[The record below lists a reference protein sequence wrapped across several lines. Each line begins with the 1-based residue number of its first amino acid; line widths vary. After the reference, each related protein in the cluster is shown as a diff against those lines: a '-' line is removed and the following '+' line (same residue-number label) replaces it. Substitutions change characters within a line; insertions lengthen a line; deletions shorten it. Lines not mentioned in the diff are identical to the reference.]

1 MAVVRKVCR
10 GGVRIVCTDVLS
22 GKEELP
28 EKVLV
33 IPDVHLK
40 PKMFDQADS
49 IMKRGAAERAVCLMD
64 IPDDWGQE
72 LNIDLY
78 INTFDAA
85 IKFAKKYPDTL
96 WTYGNHDLSYLW
108 NKRESGYS
116 LFAAA
121 TVCRKLAELQRA
133 LPEGTKMRYIHRI
146 DNVAFCHGGIMD
158 FFVKKFVSASE
169 EKDIDEVIDALNG
182 LSSEEM
188 WKDISPI
195 WFRPQMSASE
205 LYKEGELLQV
215 VGHTP
220 VKEIYKIRSFISCDV
235 FSTYRDGTTIG
246 KREFLV
252 IDTKTQ
258 EIERVAADKVAS
270 VSEKD

>member
-1 MAVVRKVCR
+1 MAVVCKIRR
-10 GGVRIVCTDVLS
+10 GGVWVVCADVLR
-22 GKEELP
+22 GKERLP
-28 EKVLV
+28 VKVLV

-40 PKMFDQADS
+40 PEMFDQADS
-49 IMKRGAAERAVCLMD
+49 IMKRGAAECAACLMD

-85 IKFAKKYPDTL
+85 IKFAKKYPDTR
-96 WTYGNHDLSYLW
+96 WVYGNHDLSYLW

-116 LFAAA
+116 SFAAD

-133 LPEGTKMRYIHRI
+133 LPEENEMRYIHRI

-169 EKDIDEVIDALNG
+169 EKDIDEVIEALNS
-182 LSSEEM
+182 LSNEEM

-195 WFRPQMSASE
+195 WFRPQLSGSE

-220 VKEIYKIRSFISCDV
+220 VKEVYKIHSLVSCDV
-235 FSTYRDGTTIG
+235 FSTYRDGTAIG

-252 IDTKTQ
+252 IDTKTW
-258 EIERVAADKVAS
+258 EIERVAAES
-270 VSEKD
+270 LLCLEK